1 MAGGGDNDSG
11 YAKAGKDWNLI
22 YWRFD
27 LVIIPDVVSHLVS
40 GNLFGNDLTKQV
52 ELEGRTIP
60 LLVERCIAAVELRG
74 MDYEGIYRKSGG
86 AAQMRSI
93 QLSFEQGLDPDLTDD
108 DEYNDICAVTSI
120 LKQYFREL
128 PDPLV
133 TYELYSEFIEAIGKK
148 DSFLFI
154 PCSLFLMIVNHTL

>member
-1 MAGGGDNDSG
+1 
-11 YAKAGKDWNLI
+11 
-22 YWRFD
+22 
-27 LVIIPDVVSHLVS
+27 VS

-108 DEYNDICAVTSI
+108 DEYNDICAVTS
-120 LKQYFREL
+120 
-128 PDPLV
+128 
-133 TYELYSEFIEAIGKK
+133 
-148 DSFLFI
+148 
-154 PCSLFLMIVNHTL
+154 NTLENYPIHWLHMSSIQSS

>member
-1 MAGGGDNDSG
+1 MYCCCRIA
-11 YAKAGKDWNLI
+11 WN
-22 YWRFD
+22 
-27 LVIIPDVVSHLVS
+27 
-40 GNLFGNDLTKQV
+40 
-52 ELEGRTIP
+52 
-60 LLVERCIAAVELRG
+60 
-74 MDYEGIYRKSGG
+74 EGIYRKSGG

-133 TYELYSEFIEAIGKK
+133 TYELYPEFIEAIGKHFVVL
-148 DSFLFI
+148 FLFFI
-154 PCSLFLMIVNHTL
+154 SSY

>member
-1 MAGGGDNDSG
+1 ML
-11 YAKAGKDWNLI
+11 KAVRDQCFD
-22 YWRFD
+22 RFMQF
-27 LVIIPDVVSHLVS
+27 IVVRYSINHTSFLGS
-40 GNLFGNDLTKQV
+40 LFGNDLTKQV
-52 ELEGRTIP
+52 EAEGRTIP

-120 LKQYFREL
+120 LKQYLREL
-128 PDPLV
+128 PNPLM
-133 TYELYSEFIEAIGKK
+133 TYELYPQ
-148 DSFLFI
+148 FLESI
-154 PCSLFLMIVNHTL
+154 SKY